1 MFFIVSERDAQS
13 VLRRTPSTS
22 QIISLL
28 VPLVIG
34 KGIRETVPG
43 TKDWVKRWKVRL
55 SLTSSTMLIMVVW
68 QTLSRGQDDLTSVKF
83 EQILSVIAAGIALHI
98 M

>member
-1 MFFIVSERDAQS
+1 MSVSDAQPF
-13 VLRRTPSTS
+13 LQRTPSTS
-22 QIISLL
+22 QVISLL
-28 VPLVIG
+28 VPLVVG
-34 KGIRETVPG
+34 KIIREAVPG

-68 QTLSRGQDDLTSVKF
+68 QTLSRSQDDLTSVKF
-83 EQILSVIAAGIALHI
+83 GQILSVIAAGIALHV